1 MKENDENMSNH
12 LSNGLAQ
19 LVEEPG
25 VLNENFTDSI
35 DSDYITNLDILSEDV
50 LEPNK
55 NESNSMIRYEN
66 LTSQQHGDNSDSELN
81 NNIIIANYEGIYKF
95 SKNMIDHNE
104 NGVDDIH
111 NEDIKF
117 NDGNEEL

>member
-1 MKENDENMSNH
+1 MSNH
-12 LSNGLAQ
+12 LSNGLTQ
-19 LVEEPG
+19 LVEEPE
-25 VLNENFTDSI
+25 VHNENFTDSI

-55 NESNSMIRYEN
+55 NESNSMILYEN

-81 NNIIIANYEGIYKF
+81 DNIIIANYEGINKF
-95 SKNMIDHNE
+95 SKDMIDHNE
-104 NGVDDIH
+104 NGANDIH
-111 NEDIKF
+111 NEDFKF